1 MKKDGNEDFDISMGC
16 YDGAKICE
24 LVGSFIQKSTR
35 NSNGKNDIGLYWD
48 DVFSNFNGTSKTK
61 IERKKKLI
69 VETFKQCGLATTK
82 NCYCFRHHIWFK
94 NIVYKPYSKA
104 NDKPTI

>member
-1 MKKDGNEDFDISMGC
+1 ME
-16 YDGAKICE
+16 
-24 LVGSFIQKSTR
+24 
-35 NSNGKNDIGLYWD
+35 KNDIGLYWD
-48 DVFSNFNGTSKTK
+48 DDFSNFHGTSKTK

-82 NCYCFRHHIWFK
+82 NCCFRHHIWFK

-104 NDKPTI
+104 NDKPTM